1 MTGPRGVRPA
11 RVELAAGTLED
22 LRDRIAATRAARI
35 PPGVT
40 GRWGIDADALAEIL
54 ARWRSFDA
62 DALAQRLDA
71 IDQVDVAFDD
81 GTVRALHFRGEV
93 EHATPLV
100 VVHGWP
106 STVLEAIPLAERL
119 ASPSRHGGDPADAFH
134 VVVPALPGFPLSSPA
149 GDLDGYTGSAL
160 ADRCTDVMLALGY
173 ERFGASGGDIGA
185 RVAAWVGARHPDRV
199 LGVHVTSNALW
210 HELPGADLSE
220 EERSYV
226 ERLAAWDHDE
236 GAYMHVQETKPL
248 VLAPGLSDS
257 PAGLAAWIG
266 EKWQAWT
273 GSGPDALE
281 PLMPELLGTLTLYWA
296 TNSIATSLLPYAV
309 AHRPPGK
316 RPWGRDITVP
326 VSFYLPPAD
335 IGGIP
340 PRRFA
345 ERQYDVARWS
355 ELPRG
360 GHFAA
365 CEEPDLLAADVRAAF
380 AA

>member
-11 RVELAAGTLED
+11 RVELTAGTLED
-22 LRDRIAATRAARI
+22 LRDRIAATRAAGI

-185 RVAAWVGARHPDRV
+185 RVAAWLGARHPDRV

-210 HELPGADLSE
+210 HELPGADLRE

-236 GAYMHVQETKPL
+236 GAYMHLHAGTARHAHA
-248 VLAPGLSDS
+248 VLGDEQHRDVAAAVRRRAP
-257 PAGLAAWIG
+257 PAGQAAVG
-266 EKWQAWT
+266 T
-273 GSGPDALE
+273 GHHGAR
-281 PLMPELLGTLTLYWA
+281 EL
-296 TNSIATSLLPYAV
+296 
-309 AHRPPGK
+309 
-316 RPWGRDITVP
+316 
-326 VSFYLPPAD
+326 LPPARRYRRH
-335 IGGIP
+335 P
-340 PRRFA
+340 ATRVRRAPVRRRPLERAAPRRA
-345 ERQYDVARWS
+345 LRGMRGTGPARRGRARRVRGLDV
-355 ELPRG
+355 
-360 GHFAA
+360 
-365 CEEPDLLAADVRAAF
+365 
-380 AA
+380 